1 MCVTHQCDWNGD
13 AEQPAAIQTLSNALR
28 RVLIIHLCISCK
40 PPRNSPSVSH
50 WFYFR
55 WHDATLDD
63 CCLNAAFHSRTSTW
77 REILRKTAV
86 LPSNSYTFHNTPWSA
101 ALSSVSCSLAWG
113 KTRRRRSFPRY
124 CAFFPLQWPCQFQAF
139 WTLLGKVQS
148 LTWMK
153 LSQTKKSLTSRM
165 IPISKKVVY
174 EAGQLCSERKFL
186 LMKAPLWFWL
196 NESIVF

>member
-1 MCVTHQCDWNGD
+1 MLWEESWLYTCVSVVSPPEIPPVFPTGFILDGTT
-13 AEQPAAIQTLSNALR
+13 QPWMI
-28 RVLIIHLCISCK
+28 V
-40 PPRNSPSVSH
+40 
-50 WFYFR
+50 
-55 WHDATLDD
+55 
-63 CCLNAAFHSRTSTW
+63 AFHSRTSTW

-86 LPSNSYTFHNTPWSA
+86 LPSNSCTFHNTPWSA